1 VNPTSSNPALADKL
15 SEIIC
20 EADKLIGQVSLATA
34 AWQESQPFVNS
45 WVDPNFAQTIEFS
58 TKFSE
63 TLLRKLILLTESLSV
78 EIANFSH

>member
-1 VNPTSSNPALADKL
+1 MFGEMSSGVKLVEQVGSEPAKSRHHLRGQLVNL
-15 SEIIC
+15 
-20 EADKLIGQVSLATA
+20 
-34 AWQESQPFVNS
+34 

>member
-1 VNPTSSNPALADKL
+1 MSSGVKLVEQVAPPAKSRHHLRGQLVNL
-15 SEIIC
+15 
-20 EADKLIGQVSLATA
+20 
-34 AWQESQPFVNS
+34 